1 MPTSPWQ
8 PDRRWADPLIALLAT
23 LALLA
28 AGFTLLSKH
37 SRSARPAE
45 RASLQGRMMEPL
57 LSAPRLL
64 GARLPGLAEDPGRSL
79 AKAQAQLTEPWDRAL
94 LSVLAADSG
103 DPTAA
108 RDLALGPKGPQ
119 GLWGDRFRAAWS
131 AAYEHGPLPDPAV
144 RPELGRRLGNGYAA
158 ALLEARLL
166 DRQGGDG
173 EALRKA
179 AREALFLRLLA
190 LGTFGLL
197 VTGLGLGGL
206 AFAIYLIATRKVP
219 PPRPLPAWGLSGRAV
234 ALVLLAWFLLFF
246 LAGNLAALLML
257 PFPGLRWVAVP
268 LGYGLHAAGGLA
280 LICRAEG
287 IPFRELWRRVAPP
300 PVGRSLAWGFA
311 FLALAVCLVMGLAL
325 ALSPVLKPDQSP
337 QRELVDLLRGLN
349 GWGPTVAM
357 FLVVAGL
364 APFFEETLFRGF
376 LLPVLAR
383 RGSMTWALL
392 GSALLFGAIHLQP
405 LGLPT
410 LSALG
415 LVLGLAM
422 RRTGSLWTPILV
434 HACWN
439 GSVFILMRVLAA

>member
-1 MPTSPWQ
+1 MPASPWQ

-28 AGFTLLSKH
+28 AMFTLLTKH
-37 SRSARPAE
+37 TRAQRPAE

-64 GARLPGLAEDPGRSL
+64 GGRIPSLGERRGDPL
-79 AKAQAQLTEPWDRAL
+79 AKARTQLTEPWDRAL
-94 LSVLAADSG
+94 LSVLVAESG
-103 DPTAA
+103 DLPTA

-119 GLWGDRFRAAWS
+119 GLWGDRFRTAWA
-131 AAYEHGPLPDPAV
+131 AAYGQGPLPDPAL

-166 DRQGGDG
+166 DREGGNG
-173 EALRKA
+173 EALRKT

-190 LGTFGLL
+190 LGAFGLL

-206 AFAIYLIATRKVP
+206 VLAAYLIATRKVP
-219 PPRPLPAWGLSGRAV
+219 PPRPLPAWGLSGRGAV
-234 ALVLLAWFLLFF
+234 LVLLAWFLLFI
-246 LAGNLAALLML
+246 LAGNLAAILML
-257 PFPGLRWVAVP
+257 PFPHLRWVAVP
-268 LGYGLHAAGGLA
+268 VGYGIHAAGGLA
-280 LICRAEG
+280 LLCRAEG

-300 PVGRSLAWGFA
+300 PVGRNLAWGLA
-311 FLALAVCLVMGLAL
+311 FLALAVTLVMGLSL
-325 ALSPVLKPDQSP
+325 VLGPFLKSDQSP
-337 QRELVDLLRGLN
+337 QRELVDLLRGLS

-383 RGSMTWALL
+383 RWPMAWALV

-415 LVLGLAM
+415 LVLGQAM

-439 GSVFILMRVLAA
+439 GSVFILMRVLAG